1 MSSEEEPPPDIEG
14 AQKTAGTARE
24 QNRHRPPPPR
34 EFLRQKAERF
44 EFSLLATEEDANE
57 WDAGTN
63 RGQRGRGPRSYI
75 LRRRQSLKSEKHKNL
90 WKRAKFH
97 VKNMRTADDPFFDL
111 PENYKEVVEVEGIK
125 KVRIPSLLECRQF
138 LSNPEADAHNQ
149 TAFQPLHIF
158 QNLLLNILAAFT
170 IWFINMLSVETFVVA
185 FNAAGAAS
193 YFGRE
198 KRRGEW

>member
-1 MSSEEEPPPDIEG
+1 
-14 AQKTAGTARE
+14 
-24 QNRHRPPPPR
+24 
-34 EFLRQKAERF
+34 
-44 EFSLLATEEDANE
+44 
-57 WDAGTN
+57 
-63 RGQRGRGPRSYI
+63 
-75 LRRRQSLKSEKHKNL
+75 
-90 WKRAKFH
+90 
-97 VKNMRTADDPFFDL
+97 MRTADDPFFDL

-149 TAFQPLHIF
+149 TAFQPLHIL